1 MLFSQFFFKS
11 ESNTKF
17 SYFKTLPQNVKCS
30 SVSFYFKL
38 NRATQNMCLTA
49 KLSHSPHEENIFL
62 EGFGGFN
69 LCTEVMFLIV
79 RGLWGLRISCV
90 F

>member
-38 NRATQNMCLTA
+38 IRATQNMCLTP
-49 KLSHSPHEENIFL
+49 KLSHMRKIYS
-62 EGFGGFN
+62 
-69 LCTEVMFLIV
+69 
-79 RGLWGLRISCV
+79 LRV
-90 F
+90 LVDLTYVQK

>member
-1 MLFSQFFFKS
+1 MLLSQFFFKS

-17 SYFKTLPQNVKCS
+17 NYFRTLPQNVKCS
-30 SVSFYFKL
+30 SASFYFKL
-38 NRATQNMCLTA
+38 IRATQNMCLTT

-62 EGFGGFN
+62 EGFVGFN

-79 RGLWGLRISCV
+79 RGL
-90 F
+90 

>member
-11 ESNTKF
+11 ESNAKF

-38 NRATQNMCLTA
+38 IRATQNMCLTT
-49 KLSHSPHEENIFL
+49 KLNHSPHEENIFL
-62 EGFGGFN
+62 EGFFFN
-69 LCTEVMFLIV
+69 LIYVQK
-79 RGLWGLRISCV
+79 
-90 F
+90 